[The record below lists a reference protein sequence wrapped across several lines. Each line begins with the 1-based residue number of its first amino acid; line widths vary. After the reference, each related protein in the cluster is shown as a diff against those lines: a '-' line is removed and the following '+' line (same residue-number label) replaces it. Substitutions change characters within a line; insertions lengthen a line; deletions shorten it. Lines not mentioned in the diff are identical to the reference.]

1 MRPRDEQP
9 PAIST
14 ENQRTRLKR
23 QLNFFFGWLV
33 LPIYVGA
40 LIWLMVELPS
50 WPVAA
55 VAIGF
60 VLLLAYSVA
69 VLFVYGGFSVYRSR
83 GDLEPTEWMRRGGLM
98 ASPEANARPDEARIR
113 SALSML
119 PMDFPAEARDAVEA
133 YLAMGDDDEKQL
145 SRDRLIREF
154 YERAS
159 SANVDF
165 TNRRAYNAL
174 RLALSP
180 WAESNLEE

>member
-1 MRPRDEQP
+1 M
-9 PAIST
+9 ISP
-14 ENQRTRLKR
+14 ENQRTLLKR
-23 QLNFFFGWLV
+23 RLNFLFGWLV
-33 LPIYVGA
+33 LPIYVA
-40 LIWLMVELPS
+40 AIIWLMVELPS

-55 VAIGF
+55 VTIGF
-60 VLLLAYSVA
+60 ALLLLYSVA
-69 VLFVYGGFSVYRSR
+69 VLFVYGGLSLFRSR

-119 PMDFPAEARDAVEA
+119 PAEFPAQARDAVEA
-133 YLAMGDDDEKQL
+133 YLAMADDDEKQL
-145 SRDRLIREF
+145 SRDHLIREF

-159 SANVDF
+159 SAKVDF